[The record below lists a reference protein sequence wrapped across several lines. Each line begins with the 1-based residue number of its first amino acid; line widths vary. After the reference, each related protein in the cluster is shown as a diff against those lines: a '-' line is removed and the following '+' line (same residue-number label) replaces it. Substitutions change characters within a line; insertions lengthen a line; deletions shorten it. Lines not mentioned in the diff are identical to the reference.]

1 MCARFKAPFY
11 LVVLSVIA
19 QSGHA
24 FLLCHRTDIRLG
36 SRVKMTAMQEIKKE
50 GVSFEGELIERRRL
64 APLFTLL
71 TLRLFPNRAM
81 AESEQSTNKAQ
92 MLTKQLAAVQF
103 TKEIES
109 ASEQA
114 FLRAQ
119 RGDLAGAD
127 KLWSVVIDTYAKN
140 TGNVALSPQAAYRL
154 GKAFGFRADVRSYS
168 RIHRER

>member
-1 MCARFKAPFY
+1 
-11 LVVLSVIA
+11 
-19 QSGHA
+19 
-24 FLLCHRTDIRLG
+24 
-36 SRVKMTAMQEIKKE
+36 MTAMQEIKKE
-50 GVSFEGELIERRRL
+50 GVSFDGGLIARRNL
-64 APLFTLL
+64 APPLLTVLL
-71 TLRLFPNRAM
+71 TLRLSPNRAL
-81 AESEQSTNKAQ
+81 AESEPSTNKAQ

-154 GKAFGFRADVRSYS
+154 GKAFGFRADVRSDCS
-168 RIHRER
+168 IQRER